1 MSFKFESFV
10 QPVVNTAKSMTDT
23 LVKDETARKSINSL
37 IDAQFE
43 YTKAV
48 MTYSAALAGSV
59 YDNVKNFDPAKMFAA
74 K

>member
-1 MSFKFESFV
+1 
-10 QPVVNTAKSMTDT
+10 MTDA

-48 MTYSAALAGSV
+48 MSYSAALAGSV
-59 YDNVKNFDPAKMFAA
+59 YDNVKNFDPVKMFAA

>member
-1 MSFKFESFV
+1 
-10 QPVVNTAKSMTDT
+10 MTNT
-23 LVKDETARKSINSL
+23 LVKNEVARTSINSL

-48 MTYSAALAGSV
+48 MSYSAALAGSV